1 MEEKGTKYTKKLFK
15 NYLQRCKTVIKC
27 NYFSKVYETLARLMC
42 FLDLAMERLRKC
54 IHKKEEKIM
63 KKKLALLLTALL
75 VFTTTACGADNSSE
89 PAAPADNAETESAA
103 APETSGGGETE
114 TETDEAVDASQAAAS
129 DKSGGWTI
137 GIANREI
144 TNDYNR
150 LIAYGAQDIL
160 EAAGCEVIMTDAETD
175 FQKHNENIETL
186 LNSGIDALIIQ
197 LGDNEQLAPLCAKAK
212 EKGIPVVT
220 AGIGSHIDNTICDTN
235 ADDGLAAVLLADA
248 IFSGIDYTGDVYIFY
263 VPGAPLLENR
273 LAVIQGVA
281 AAYPNI
287 NLVPVATE
295 HNVSKVQTQMEEL
308 LTANPE
314 KGSIAA
320 VIGTYDSLITGAV
333 ESVRQADR
341 SEIVMGGI
349 DGDEVSFQMLFTEGS
364 PFQVSVVLD
373 ASSIGATAANTV
385 LGVLDGSVDPSTVAA
400 KIPTACYCATRR
412 NGVEAAEMKWG
423 AEIWEKINMSRED
436 VEAAYPQ
443 NDNLLVCY
451 PTVP

>member
-1 MEEKGTKYTKKLFK
+1 
-15 NYLQRCKTVIKC
+15 
-27 NYFSKVYETLARLMC
+27 
-42 FLDLAMERLRKC
+42 
-54 IHKKEEKIM
+54 M
-63 KKKLALLLTALL
+63 KRKLALLLTALL
-75 VFTTTACGADNSSE
+75 VFTTAACSADNSSGQ
-89 PAAPADNAETESAA
+89 PATSDNAGTES
-103 APETSGGGETE
+103 TDETE
-114 TETDEAVDASQAAAS
+114 TAGGEKETEKNDGEDAAEAAAAS
-129 DKSGGWTI
+129 NKSGGWTI

-197 LGDNEQLAPLCAKAK
+197 LGDNEQLAPLCEKAK

-248 IFSGIDYTGDVYIFY
+248 IFSGIDYAGDVYIFY

-364 PFQVSVVLD
+364 PFQVSVVID

-385 LGVLDGSVDPSTVAA
+385 LGVLDGSIDPATVAA

-412 NGVEAAEMKWG
+412 NGAEAAEMKWG
-423 AEIWEKINMSRED
+423 TEIWEKINMSREE

>member
-1 MEEKGTKYTKKLFK
+1 
-15 NYLQRCKTVIKC
+15 
-27 NYFSKVYETLARLMC
+27 
-42 FLDLAMERLRKC
+42 
-54 IHKKEEKIM
+54 M
-63 KKKLALLLTALL
+63 KRKLALLLTALL
-75 VFTTTACGADNSSE
+75 VFTTAACSADNSSGQ
-89 PAAPADNAETESAA
+89 PATSDNAGTES
-103 APETSGGGETE
+103 TDETE
-114 TETDEAVDASQAAAS
+114 TAGGEKETEKNDGEDAAEEAAAS
-129 DKSGGWTI
+129 NKSGGWTI

-197 LGDNEQLAPLCAKAK
+197 LGDNEQLAPLCEKAK

-248 IFSGIDYTGDVYIFY
+248 IFSGIDYAGDVYIFY

-364 PFQVSVVLD
+364 PFRVSVVID

-385 LGVLDGSVDPSTVAA
+385 LGVLDGSIDPATVAA

-412 NGVEAAEMKWG
+412 NGAEAAEMKWG
-423 AEIWEKINMSRED
+423 TEIWEKINMSREE

>member
-1 MEEKGTKYTKKLFK
+1 
-15 NYLQRCKTVIKC
+15 
-27 NYFSKVYETLARLMC
+27 
-42 FLDLAMERLRKC
+42 
-54 IHKKEEKIM
+54 M
-63 KKKLALLLTALL
+63 KRKLALLLTALL
-75 VFTTTACGADNSSE
+75 VFTTAACSADNSSGQ
-89 PAAPADNAETESAA
+89 PATSDNAGTES
-103 APETSGGGETE
+103 TDETE
-114 TETDEAVDASQAAAS
+114 TAGGEKETEKNDGEDAAEAAAAS
-129 DKSGGWTI
+129 NKSGGWTI

-197 LGDNEQLAPLCAKAK
+197 LGDNEQLAPLCEKAK

-248 IFSGIDYTGDVYIFY
+248 IFSGIDYAGDVYIFY

-364 PFQVSVVLD
+364 PFRVSVVID

-385 LGVLDGSVDPSTVAA
+385 LGVLDGSIDPATVAA

-412 NGVEAAEMKWG
+412 NGAEAAEMKWG
-423 AEIWEKINMSRED
+423 TEIWEKINMSREE
-436 VEAAYPQ
+436 VEVAYPQ

>member
-1 MEEKGTKYTKKLFK
+1 MKLWQHKCTFLQSFKGR
-15 NYLQRCKTVIKC
+15 LQ
-27 NYFSKVYETLARLMC
+27 
-42 FLDLAMERLRKC
+42 KC
-54 IHKKEEKIM
+54 IQKKEEKIM
-63 KKKLALLLTALL
+63 KRKLALLLTALL
-75 VFTTTACGADNSSE
+75 VFTTAACSADNSSGQ
-89 PAAPADNAETESAA
+89 PATSDNAGTES
-103 APETSGGGETE
+103 TDETE
-114 TETDEAVDASQAAAS
+114 TAGGEKETEKNDGEDAAEAAAAS
-129 DKSGGWTI
+129 NKSGGWTI

-197 LGDNEQLAPLCAKAK
+197 LGDNEQLAPLCEKAK

-248 IFSGIDYTGDVYIFY
+248 IFSGIDYAGDVYIFY

-364 PFQVSVVLD
+364 PFQVSVVID

-385 LGVLDGSVDPSTVAA
+385 LGVLDGSIDPATVAA

-412 NGVEAAEMKWG
+412 NGAEAAEMKWG
-423 AEIWEKINMSRED
+423 TEIWEKINMSREE

>member
-1 MEEKGTKYTKKLFK
+1 
-15 NYLQRCKTVIKC
+15 
-27 NYFSKVYETLARLMC
+27 
-42 FLDLAMERLRKC
+42 
-54 IHKKEEKIM
+54 M
-63 KKKLALLLTALL
+63 KRKLALLLTALL
-75 VFTTTACGADNSSE
+75 VFTTAACSADNSSGQ
-89 PAAPADNAETESAA
+89 PATSDNAGTES
-103 APETSGGGETE
+103 TDETE
-114 TETDEAVDASQAAAS
+114 TTGGEKETEKNDGEDAAEAAAAS
-129 DKSGGWTI
+129 NKSGGWTI

-197 LGDNEQLAPLCAKAK
+197 LGDNEQLAPLCEKAK

-248 IFSGIDYTGDVYIFY
+248 IFSGIDYAGDVYHH
-263 VPGAPLLENR
+263 GPLLENR

-364 PFQVSVVLD
+364 PFQVSVVID

-385 LGVLDGSVDPSTVAA
+385 LGVLDGSIDPATVAA

-412 NGVEAAEMKWG
+412 NGAEAAEMKWG
-423 AEIWEKINMSRED
+423 TEIWEKINMSREE

-443 NDNLLVCY
+443 NDNLLVW
-451 PTVP
+451 

>member
-1 MEEKGTKYTKKLFK
+1 
-15 NYLQRCKTVIKC
+15 
-27 NYFSKVYETLARLMC
+27 
-42 FLDLAMERLRKC
+42 
-54 IHKKEEKIM
+54 M
-63 KKKLALLLTALL
+63 KRKLALLLTALL
-75 VFTTTACGADNSSE
+75 VFTTAACSADNSSGQ
-89 PAAPADNAETESAA
+89 PATSDNAGTES
-103 APETSGGGETE
+103 TDETE
-114 TETDEAVDASQAAAS
+114 TAGGEKETEKNDGEDAAEAAAAS
-129 DKSGGWTI
+129 NKSGGWTI

-144 TNDYNR
+144 TNGYNR

-197 LGDNEQLAPLCAKAK
+197 LGDNEQLAPLCEKAK

-248 IFSGIDYTGDVYIFY
+248 IFSGIDYAGDVYIFY

-364 PFQVSVVLD
+364 PFRVSVVID

-385 LGVLDGSVDPSTVAA
+385 LGVLDGSIDPATVAA

-412 NGVEAAEMKWG
+412 NGAEAAEMKWG
-423 AEIWEKINMSRED
+423 TEIWEKINMSREE

>member
-1 MEEKGTKYTKKLFK
+1 
-15 NYLQRCKTVIKC
+15 
-27 NYFSKVYETLARLMC
+27 
-42 FLDLAMERLRKC
+42 
-54 IHKKEEKIM
+54 M
-63 KKKLALLLTALL
+63 KRKLALLLTALL
-75 VFTTTACGADNSSE
+75 VFTTAACSADNSSGQ
-89 PAAPADNAETESAA
+89 PATSDNAGTES
-103 APETSGGGETE
+103 TDETE
-114 TETDEAVDASQAAAS
+114 TAGGEKETEKNDGEDAAEAAAAS
-129 DKSGGWTI
+129 NKSGGWTI

-197 LGDNEQLAPLCAKAK
+197 LGDNEQLAPLCEKAK

-248 IFSGIDYTGDVYIFY
+248 IFSGIDYAGDVYIFY

-364 PFQVSVVLD
+364 PFQVSVVID

-385 LGVLDGSVDPSTVAA
+385 LGVLDGSIDPATVAA
-400 KIPTACYCATRR
+400 KIRSEEHTS
-412 NGVEAAEMKWG
+412 ELQ
-423 AEIWEKINMSRED
+423 SR
-436 VEAAYPQ
+436 P
-443 NDNLLVCY
+443 
-451 PTVP
+451 

>member
-1 MEEKGTKYTKKLFK
+1 
-15 NYLQRCKTVIKC
+15 
-27 NYFSKVYETLARLMC
+27 
-42 FLDLAMERLRKC
+42 
-54 IHKKEEKIM
+54 M
-63 KKKLALLLTALL
+63 KRKLALLLTALL
-75 VFTTTACGADNSSE
+75 VFTTAACSADNSSGQ
-89 PAAPADNAETESAA
+89 PATSDNAGTES
-103 APETSGGGETE
+103 TDETE
-114 TETDEAVDASQAAAS
+114 TAGGEKETEKNDGEDAAEAAAAS
-129 DKSGGWTI
+129 NKSGGWTI

-197 LGDNEQLAPLCAKAK
+197 LGDNEQLAPLCEKAK

-248 IFSGIDYTGDVYIFY
+248 IFSGIDYAGDVYIFY

-364 PFQVSVVLD
+364 PFRVSVVID

-385 LGVLDGSVDPSTVAA
+385 LGVLDGSIDPATVAA

-412 NGVEAAEMKWG
+412 NGAEAAEMKWG
-423 AEIWEKINMSRED
+423 TEIWEKINMSREE

>member
-1 MEEKGTKYTKKLFK
+1 
-15 NYLQRCKTVIKC
+15 
-27 NYFSKVYETLARLMC
+27 
-42 FLDLAMERLRKC
+42 
-54 IHKKEEKIM
+54 M
-63 KKKLALLLTALL
+63 KRKLALLLTALL
-75 VFTTTACGADNSSE
+75 VFTTAACSADNSSGQ
-89 PAAPADNAETESAA
+89 PATSDNAGTESTDGTETAGGEKETEKNDGEDAA
-103 APETSGGGETE
+103 
-114 TETDEAVDASQAAAS
+114 EAAAAS
-129 DKSGGWTI
+129 NKSGGWTI

-150 LIAYGAQDIL
+150 LTAYGAQDIL

-197 LGDNEQLAPLCAKAK
+197 LGDNEQLAPLCEKAK

-248 IFSGIDYTGDVYIFY
+248 IFSGIDYAGDVYIFY

-364 PFQVSVVLD
+364 PFRVSVVID

-385 LGVLDGSVDPSTVAA
+385 LGVLDGSIDPATVAA

-412 NGVEAAEMKWG
+412 NGAEAAEMKWG
-423 AEIWEKINMSRED
+423 TEIWEKINMSREE